1 MNPNMYANDTS
12 VNIMSEYLNEL
23 LTDLKNEL
31 DNILNWMR
39 IDKLSLNARKS
50 EFMVIGHKR
59 N

>member
-1 MNPNMYANDTS
+1 MNPNMYASDTS

-31 DNILNWMR
+31 ENILNWMR
-39 IDKLSLNARKS
+39 INKLSLNARKS